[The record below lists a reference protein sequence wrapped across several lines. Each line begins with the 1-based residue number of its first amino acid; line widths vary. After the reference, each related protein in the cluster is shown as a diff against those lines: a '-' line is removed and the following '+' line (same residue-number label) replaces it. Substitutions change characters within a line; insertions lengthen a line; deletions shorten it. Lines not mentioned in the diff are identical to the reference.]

1 MVAGALNLVG
11 DDAIH
16 GRNWGCDADFKSLHF
31 ECCYYQAIEEA
42 IARGLE
48 RVEAGA
54 QVCVMLCSGA
64 RASSA
69 ALMD

>member
-1 MVAGALNLVG
+1 MVAGALNLIG
-11 DDAIH
+11 DDAIY

-42 IARGLE
+42 IERGLE

-54 QVCVMLCSGA
+54 QVRARVVLAGACV
-64 RASSA
+64 
-69 ALMD
+69 